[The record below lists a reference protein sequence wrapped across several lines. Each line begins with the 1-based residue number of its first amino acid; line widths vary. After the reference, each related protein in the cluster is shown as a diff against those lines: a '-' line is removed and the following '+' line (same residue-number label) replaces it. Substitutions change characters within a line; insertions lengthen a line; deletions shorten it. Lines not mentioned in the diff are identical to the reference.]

1 MRWANY
7 VEDLMIRRR
16 LRKSNI
22 PEDIKEALCNGREF
36 HLSSAIEWNYDVR
49 KRRMVTELV
58 AAGFDAPICVVAGMT
73 SRDFARALMAV
84 APQADCRLVTRI
96 GDQYL
101 AVWKFEE
108 CNQHMLDFAGNHVF
122 LGGSG
127 GGVGSSPKSIPEED
141 TYIDLRRG

>member
-16 LRKSNI
+16 LRKSQI

-49 KRRMVTELV
+49 KRHMVSELS
-58 AAGFDAPICVVAGMT
+58 AAGFSAPICVVAGMT
-73 SRDFARALMAV
+73 SRDFARSLAQM
-84 APQADCRLVTRI
+84 APQTDCRLVTRI

-101 AVWKFEE
+101 AVWKWEE
-108 CNQHMLDFAGNHVF
+108 CNQHLLDFAGNQVF
-122 LGGSG
+122 LSSVSSRGDVYDSLKRSG
-127 GGVGSSPKSIPEED
+127 GDPV
-141 TYIDLRRG
+141 